1 MLTQPI
7 FYKMFNLKKTI
18 IYFFINSILICQ
30 NSFESID
37 IIYDTRSLGLSG
49 VGISDNITDESE
61 YHNPSLL
68 SIKNQK
74 IKLSFLQFPANIK
87 SHYIKYSK
95 GFRNFSLSTTFKSIN
110 FGDFHPKKL
119 LFEYV

>member
-61 YHNPSLL
+61 YHNP
-68 SIKNQK
+68 
-74 IKLSFLQFPANIK
+74 
-87 SHYIKYSK
+87 
-95 GFRNFSLSTTFKSIN
+95 
-110 FGDFHPKKL
+110 
-119 LFEYV
+119 